1 MYGKMKPEDLDRTA
15 AAYALGILRGAPRAA
30 IEARLS
36 SDPALQAK
44 IKLWQENFI
53 ALDLAARRQVPPARL
68 FDTIVAAID
77 ANDAALSGT
86 LTRRAGTGIWTEMSP
101 GVTYTILFDDP
112 VTKRRSML
120 VRALPGATYE
130 SHFHDEG
137 HEECLI
143 LEGVMGD
150 ECWPGDFHL
159 AAKGSSHPPARR
171 QCRAAFAYIDGANGR
186 RQRGFRR
193 GTNYSHR
200 SPNSRH

>member
-1 MYGKMKPEDLDRTA
+1 MGSPRGAGTRFMYGKMMPEDLDQTA

-36 SDPALQAK
+36 SDLALQAK

-53 ALDLAARRQVPPARL
+53 ALDLAAGRQVPPAGL
-68 FDTIVAAID
+68 FDTIVAAIGT
-77 ANDAALSGT
+77 NDAALSGT

-130 SHFHDEG
+130 THFHDEG

-143 LEGVMGD
+143 LEGDLVMGD
-150 ECWPGDFHL
+150 LKLLAGDFHL
-159 AAKGSSHPPARR
+159 AAKGSSHPPATTVSG
-171 QCRAAFAYIDGANGR
+171 CLLHIS
-186 RQRGFRR
+186 
-193 GTNYSHR
+193 TVL
-200 SPNSRH
+200 

>member
-1 MYGKMKPEDLDRTA
+1 MGSPRGAGTRFMYGKMMPEDLDQTA

-36 SDPALQAK
+36 SDLALQAK

-53 ALDLAARRQVPPARL
+53 ALDLAAGRQVPPAGL
-68 FDTIVAAID
+68 FDTIVAAIGI
-77 ANDAALSGT
+77 NEAALSGT

-143 LEGVMGD
+143 LEGDLVMGD
-150 ECWPGDFHL
+150 LKLLAGDFHL
-159 AAKGSSHPPARR
+159 AAKGSSHPPATTVSG
-171 QCRAAFAYIDGANGR
+171 CLLHISMAL
-186 RQRGFRR
+186 
-193 GTNYSHR
+193 
-200 SPNSRH
+200 

>member
-1 MYGKMKPEDLDRTA
+1 MGSPRGAGTRFMYGKMMPEDLDQTA

-36 SDPALQAK
+36 SDLALQAK

-53 ALDLAARRQVPPARL
+53 ALDLAAGRQVPPAGL
-68 FDTIVAAID
+68 FDTIVAAIGT
-77 ANDAALSGT
+77 NDAALSGT

-130 SHFHDEG
+130 THFHDEG

-143 LEGVMGD
+143 LEGDLVMGD
-150 ECWPGDFHL
+150 LKLLAGDFHL
-159 AAKGSSHPPARR
+159 AAKGTLHPPATTVSG
-171 QCRAAFAYIDGANGR
+171 CLLHISTAL
-186 RQRGFRR
+186 
-193 GTNYSHR
+193 
-200 SPNSRH
+200 